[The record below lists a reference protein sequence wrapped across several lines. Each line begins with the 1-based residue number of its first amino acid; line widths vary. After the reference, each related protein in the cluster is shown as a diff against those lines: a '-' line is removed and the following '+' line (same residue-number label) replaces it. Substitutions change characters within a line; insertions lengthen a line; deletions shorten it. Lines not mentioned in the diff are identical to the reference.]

1 MCFNTVK
8 RDVNCPTTGARE
20 RIRLA
25 VGVMI
30 IQFLIQ
36 SPPLAVLT
44 KHFPQW
50 AYILLVMLKFVWND
64 SLPTT

>member
-1 MCFNTVK
+1 MK
-8 RDVNCPTTGARE
+8 RDVNSSTSTRARE
-20 RIRLA
+20 GIRSA
-25 VGVMI
+25 VVVMI
-30 IQFLIQ
+30 IQLLIQ